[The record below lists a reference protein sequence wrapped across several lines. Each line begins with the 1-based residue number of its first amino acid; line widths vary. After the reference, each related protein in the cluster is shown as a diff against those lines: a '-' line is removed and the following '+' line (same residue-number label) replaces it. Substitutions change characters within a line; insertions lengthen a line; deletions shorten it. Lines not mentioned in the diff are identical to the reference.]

1 MITTKLVADGKV
13 FEPNFVGYKNV
24 QEGVK
29 ALRDDWP
36 HVVLQAHNVC
46 ILADNDGCRL
56 ILQELPNV

>member
-13 FEPNFVGYKNV
+13 FEPAFVGYKDV
-24 QEGVK
+24 QEGIK

-36 HVVLQAHNVC
+36 HIVLHAHNVA

-56 ILQELPNV
+56 ILQEVMQ